1 MIRITDSITI
11 EDNEIRFDFVRASG
25 PGGQN
30 INKVNSAAQLR
41 FDAPNCRQID
51 ENMLKRLRQMAGH
64 QMKNNGTIIIKA
76 RRFRTQERNRQDAI
90 DRLVK
95 LLQKAA
101 TKPKRRKKTKPSFAS
116 GERRLTLK
124 HHRSQIKRHRINIKH
139 DDD

>member
-1 MIRITDSITI
+1 MIRITDSISI

-30 INKVNSAAQLR
+30 INKVNSAVQLR

-51 ENMLKRLRQMAGH
+51 ENMLKRLRQVAGH

-116 GERRLTLK
+116 GERRLTSK

>member
-1 MIRITDSITI
+1 MIRITDSISI

-30 INKVNSAAQLR
+30 INKVNSAVQLR
-41 FDAPNCRQID
+41 FDAPKCRQID
-51 ENMLKRLRQMAGH
+51 ENMLKRLRQVAGH

-101 TKPKRRKKTKPSFAS
+101 TKPKHRKKTKPSFAS
-116 GERRLTLK
+116 GERRLTSK

-139 DDD
+139 VDD

>member
-1 MIRITDSITI
+1 MIRITDSISI

-30 INKVNSAAQLR
+30 INKVNSAVQLR

-51 ENMLKRLRQMAGH
+51 ENMLKRLRQVAGH
-64 QMKNNGTIIIKA
+64 QMKNNGTIVIKA

-101 TKPKRRKKTKPSFAS
+101 TKPKRRKKKPF
-116 GERRLTLK
+116 
-124 HHRSQIKRHRINIKH
+124 H
-139 DDD
+139 